1 MLEHQRAVWTMS
13 STASSSYNLAMQEL
27 TGNSYTTSEQH
38 KELSISRVNRDEADR
53 DKVAAKLDSFTP
65 FSDDT
70 SLRNIVTGVNANEDV
85 NVHEMFTIGNDVV
98 SWMVTLFSHIHTKG
112 VQRSGH

>member
-27 TGNSYTTSEQH
+27 TGNIYTTSEQH
-38 KELSISRVNRDEADR
+38 KDLSTSRVNRDDADH
-53 DKVAAKLDSFTP
+53 DKVAANLDSFTP

-70 SLRNIVTGVNANEDV
+70 SSCNIVIGVNANDYV
-85 NVHEMFTIGNDVV
+85 DAHDMFTIGNDIVR
-98 SWMVTLFSHIHTKG
+98 WMVTLFSHIHTKG